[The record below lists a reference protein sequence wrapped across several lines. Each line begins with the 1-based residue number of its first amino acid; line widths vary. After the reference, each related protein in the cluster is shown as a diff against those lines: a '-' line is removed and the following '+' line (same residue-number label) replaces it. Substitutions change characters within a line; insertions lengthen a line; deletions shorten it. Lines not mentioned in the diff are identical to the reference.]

1 MKNIKNAVS
10 DISTGFSLVLIVF
23 LMTTGCQH
31 APKCLEPYDVYL
43 HARFV
48 TLAGT
53 QEKDTLLMNA
63 DIYGI
68 DREDSLITA
77 GKESFS
83 KIDFPPDPDRD
94 YCSFVFR
101 YNGLSD
107 TLVFSYLR
115 SVRLL
120 SYECGFIQEYENLGV
135 EYTMHQIDSIAVVDT
150 LVSNKDDENIKI
162 YLFRH

>member
-1 MKNIKNAVS
+1 MRA
-10 DISTGFSLVLIVF
+10 DLLLVLTVF
-23 LMTTGCQH
+23 LMTTGCQY
-31 APKCLEPYDVYL
+31 APKCLEPYDVTL

-53 QEKDTLLMNA
+53 QEKDTLLQNA

-68 DREDSLITA
+68 GREDSLITA

-83 KIDFPPDPDRD
+83 KIDFPPDPNRNH
-94 YCSFVFR
+94 CSFIFR
-101 YNGLSD
+101 YNGLYD

-120 SYECGFIQEYENLGV
+120 SYECGYIQEYRNLKV

-150 LVSNKDDENIKI
+150 LISNKDDENIKI

>member
-1 MKNIKNAVS
+1 MKDIKNEFGALRA
-10 DISTGFSLVLIVF
+10 GLLLVLTVF
-23 LMTTGCQH
+23 LVTAGCQY
-31 APKCLEPYDVYL
+31 APKCLEPYDVFL

-48 TLAGT
+48 TLAGA
-53 QEKDTLLMNA
+53 QEKDTLLLNA
-63 DIYGI
+63 DIYGTG
-68 DREDSLITA
+68 REDSLITA

-83 KIDFPPDPDRD
+83 KIDFPPDPNRD
-94 YCSFVFR
+94 SCSFVFR

-107 TLVFSYLR
+107 TLVFSYER

-120 SYECGFIQEYENLGV
+120 SYECGFIQEYKNLKV
-135 EYTMHQIDSIAVVDT
+135 EHTMHLIDSVAVVDT